1 LESNIGGIWL
11 SDEGNSDVA
20 KDASPNK
27 YDGEIK
33 GAKWVK
39 GKFGHALEF
48 KKGNTVTIPLG
59 KEPMRN
65 KASVII
71 WIQFIDLG
79 GQQNYF
85 SVWCLTR
92 RGTICFA
99 AGTTNGKWSAVSR
112 L

>member
-1 LESNIGGIWL
+1 MKVIATSSKILHLTSMTVRLRGPSGLRASSATLSNL
-11 SDEGNSDVA
+11 
-20 KDASPNK
+20 
-27 YDGEIK
+27 
-33 GAKWVK
+33 
-39 GKFGHALEF
+39 

-59 KEPMRN
+59 KGPMRN